1 MPVTV
6 LVTGANGFV
15 GSHILEALQ
24 RRADIRI
31 IAACRDHRK
40 LPAGFKGEVRAGD
53 LRDTRYL
60 EELVQGVDVICHA
73 AAWTALWGHARESRQ
88 LFLEPTLALIR
99 AARASGVKRFI
110 NTSTTSAA
118 APDASADAMSRGIP
132 RRFWPHLCSV
142 IEIENVLR
150 DQASA
155 DFQVVNLRLGIFAG
169 QRYALGVLPILVPR
183 LKTHLVPWVAGGQT
197 GLPIIDGRDVGE
209 AFALAAT
216 ASGLAAC
223 ESFNIVGPE
232 VPSVRQVITF
242 LHDEFQLP
250 KPHFGVPFFMAYPFA
265 WLMEKIDPLVPWEPL
280 ITRSIIHLIEE
291 VNANN
296 DKARQLLGYV
306 PRHDWR
312 DAVRLQLS
320 EMAERQTKPMA
331 MARPI

>member
-1 MPVTV
+1 MPITV

-24 RRADIRI
+24 SRSDIRI

-40 LPAGFKGEVRAGD
+40 LPTRFKGEVRPGD
-53 LRDTRYL
+53 LRDTGYL

-73 AAWTALWGHARESRQ
+73 AAWTALWGHAKESRE
-88 LFLEPTLALIR
+88 LFLEPTQALIR
-99 AARASGVKRFI
+99 AARAAGVKRFV

-142 IEIENVLR
+142 IDIENALR
-150 DQASA
+150 DQACA

-183 LKTHLVPWVAGGQT
+183 LKTHLVPWVAGGKT
-197 GLPIIDGRDVGE
+197 SLPIIDGRDVGQ

-216 ASGLAAC
+216 ASGLAAW

-242 LHDEFQLP
+242 LHDEFKLP

-265 WLMEKIDPLVPWEPL
+265 WLMEKIDPLLPWEPL

-296 DKARQLLGYV
+296 HKAQQMLGYL
-306 PRHDWR
+306 PRHGWR
-312 DAVRLQLS
+312 DAVRLQLA
-320 EMAERQTKPMA
+320 EMAERQTRPMA